1 VTLYNLYEVNM
12 TLYSNNITSSEIG
25 GAIAE
30 AILHDIRVNNLG
42 IEGFPLIHV
51 VRQGSSNFSITL
63 KFSDKLQEFSIS
75 NAEAVRAVA
84 LMKSMNGH
92 CSVIFER
99 VTTALA
105 NLEGS

>member
-1 VTLYNLYEVNM
+1 M

-30 AILHDIRVNNLG
+30 TILHDIRVNNLA
-42 IEGFPLIHV
+42 IEGFPLVHV
-51 VRQGSSNFSITL
+51 VRQGNSFRITL
-63 KFSDKLQEFSIS
+63 KFSDKFQEFSIS
-75 NAEAVRAVA
+75 NAEAKRAVT

-99 VTTALA
+99 VQQAIA
-105 NLEGS
+105 NLEGSLRTSYDKENLV